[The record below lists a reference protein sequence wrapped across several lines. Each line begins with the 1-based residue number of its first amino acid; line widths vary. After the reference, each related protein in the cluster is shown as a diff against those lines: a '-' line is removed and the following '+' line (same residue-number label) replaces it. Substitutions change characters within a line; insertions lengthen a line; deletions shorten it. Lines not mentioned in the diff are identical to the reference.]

1 VNNIPNKQDRNWK
14 YYFPTNKLT
23 S

>member
-1 VNNIPNKQDRNWK
+1 MPNKQDRNWK